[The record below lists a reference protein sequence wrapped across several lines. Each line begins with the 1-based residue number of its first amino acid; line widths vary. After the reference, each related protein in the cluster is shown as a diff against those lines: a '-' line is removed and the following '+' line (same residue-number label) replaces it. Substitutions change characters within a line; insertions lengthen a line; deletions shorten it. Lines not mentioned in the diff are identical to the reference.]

1 MRRWILYPAALG
13 LLVFALASCS
23 GSNTTADNTATSD
36 SLLSS
41 NPIEPPAGDIT
52 PQGQM
57 EQEAPPADTKPAAST
72 PVTSTKPRT
81 TPRTTPPS
89 STPAPAA
96 SGYTVAAG
104 TPINIS
110 MNTQISSETANV
122 GDTWTGEIKDNVIVG
137 DHVAFP
143 AGSIVTG
150 RVTEV
155 VPAAKGSLAKLGLSV
170 SSISAHGE
178 SIPVN
183 ASMEPIEADSPRA
196 RNIGA
201 VAGGAAAGALIGKAV
216 GGGGKGAVIGGLIGA
231 AASGAAVA
239 KSKGYQVVLKEGMVL
254 DFKTSTDTKIR
265 S

>member
-13 LLVFALASCS
+13 LLVFALSGCS
-23 GSNTTADNTATSD
+23 GQNTTADNTATSD

-52 PQGQM
+52 PQGEM
-57 EQEAPPADTKPAAST
+57 EQSPPVDTRPAASA
-72 PVTSTKPRT
+72 PVTKTKPRS
-81 TPRTTPPS
+81 TPSYTGGT
-89 STPAPAA
+89 STPAAT
-96 SGYTVAAG
+96 GYTVAAG
-104 TPINIS
+104 TPVNIS

-122 GDTWTGEIKDNVIVG
+122 GDTWTGEVKENVIVG

-150 RVTEV
+150 RVTDV

-170 SSISAHGE
+170 TSINANGE
-178 SIPVN
+178 SIPVS
-183 ASMEPIEADSPRA
+183 ASMEPLEAGSPRA

-254 DFKTSTDTKIR
+254 DFKTNSDLKIR
-265 S
+265 T